1 MNSPL
6 VVALAIVT
14 VTLALVLGNA
24 NVGNAQQADYT
35 SLDSIRAEMPNENF
49 GASVDF
55 EATVTYVDDMRE
67 FIFVQKDDDAIFIHR
82 PDIASVAPGQ
92 QVRVVG
98 RLSKGDLLPIIS
110 EPVVTTIENGDLP
123 TGKRVSVIGLE
134 HDCQYLTFEFEIL
147 QTSVGST
154 NTMLYAKTE
163 SNKDVCIQVQHPNG
177 IPSLDVSRLAGQRVQ
192 CTGVLGLQIAGGAF
206 REPGTVENEIVGYK
220 VLCQGIDQLK
230 VVNQEGKLTDSTP
243 VQLVGLSF
251 LEKANFP
258 DGRFLTFAKINLIE
272 DSKTPRLV
280 VSDNSTSMQFDLQ
293 TTSNL
298 QPGMLIRLGGKKST
312 DLSGQPQYK
321 VDYLRYLGIE
331 ELSQPKPTSLKQAVK
346 TFTPNQRIAVEG
358 KPLRVEDRDGQPH
371 LIVGEGKSTIAVQF
385 QDNLVDTIEA
395 LDPSIA
401 GKVMIAGIAQPDAQ
415 NDFRII
421 VNQANDA
428 QVVERK
434 TSISRLLGIG
444 LGALTLFCALAAVWI
459 KLLRSQVAQKQRFE
473 SIFDSAGCPIIVFN
487 GNLKIDDVNQV
498 AADMTGYSKDELRD
512 MSIPELD
519 KFAPVMAIKEM
530 LIATM
535 NRQEVSIFPTKLQTK
550 DNKILDVEVLCRNLS
565 PSQDPEKAIYN
576 AVFPDV
582 TARKE
587 YENELKQARDE
598 AVKANE
604 AKSEFVASMSHE
616 LRTPL
621 NGVIGMTQLLESTEL
636 TSTQADYLAACRTS
650 GETLLTVIGDILDFS
665 KMEAGKLELE
675 PQPTR
680 LINFIENVV
689 RATSLQQTTQHVDL
703 ASFVDPR
710 LNRSVMVDSDR
721 LRQVIFNLIGNA
733 TKFTSEGSVTVTAEC
748 NEVTDQ
754 YADVR
759 FVVSD
764 TGIGI
769 PSDRIDALFN
779 AFEQADSSTTRE
791 YGGTG
796 LGLAICK
803 QIVELMDGKIHVQS
817 TEGEGSDFMVDV
829 RLPFAAQGDETPS
842 GGDQFVFVPAGQKL
856 AVVGMS
862 QSISKILRQTFEQYQ
877 VEASFFSETEVL
889 PTGKFDVV
897 LVNNNGYLKAFHEFT
912 ARQPA
917 LSAKN
922 APVVVPVVPA
932 DCIVRQQQWD
942 RAGAAKPISKPFTQ
956 TRFLQTVN
964 SQKKAEELPRAE
976 LLPTVSLSELSLR
989 VLICEDNVVNQMF
1002 AKEVCRKA
1010 GIRVVIRD
1018 NGKEGIET
1026 LQSDD
1031 KYDAIFMDCHMPVMD
1046 GFEASG
1052 IIREMRKN
1060 GEIANIPVIALT
1072 ANALASDRQKCLEAG
1087 MDDYLTKPFEI
1098 HDFLAKLQANTTASV
1113 EFCAENTQTENPQES
1128 IFNLENLTN
1137 LFNDREFALN
1147 LAEQFAATFP
1157 EYRADFKGCLDQ
1169 QDAKLVLETAHRLKG
1184 TASTV
1189 QADRIAALAVEIE
1202 SAGRAGQL
1210 EQIETQ
1216 IAEVLLEFD
1225 NFVNVISDQI
1235 GDGVSQ
1241 QSDSASKSL

>member
-1 MNSPL
+1 
-6 VVALAIVT
+6 
-14 VTLALVLGNA
+14 
-24 NVGNAQQADYT
+24 
-35 SLDSIRAEMPNENF
+35 
-49 GASVDF
+49 
-55 EATVTYVDDMRE
+55 
-67 FIFVQKDDDAIFIHR
+67 
-82 PDIASVAPGQ
+82 
-92 QVRVVG
+92 
-98 RLSKGDLLPIIS
+98 
-110 EPVVTTIENGDLP
+110 
-123 TGKRVSVIGLE
+123 
-134 HDCQYLTFEFEIL
+134 
-147 QTSVGST
+147 
-154 NTMLYAKTE
+154 
-163 SNKDVCIQVQHPNG
+163 
-177 IPSLDVSRLAGQRVQ
+177 
-192 CTGVLGLQIAGGAF
+192 
-206 REPGTVENEIVGYK
+206 
-220 VLCQGIDQLK
+220 
-230 VVNQEGKLTDSTP
+230 
-243 VQLVGLSF
+243 
-251 LEKANFP
+251 
-258 DGRFLTFAKINLIE
+258 
-272 DSKTPRLV
+272 
-280 VSDNSTSMQFDLQ
+280 
-293 TTSNL
+293 
-298 QPGMLIRLGGKKST
+298 
-312 DLSGQPQYK
+312 
-321 VDYLRYLGIE
+321 
-331 ELSQPKPTSLKQAVK
+331 
-346 TFTPNQRIAVEG
+346 
-358 KPLRVEDRDGQPH
+358 
-371 LIVGEGKSTIAVQF
+371 
-385 QDNLVDTIEA
+385 
-395 LDPSIA
+395 
-401 GKVMIAGIAQPDAQ
+401 
-415 NDFRII
+415 
-421 VNQANDA
+421 
-428 QVVERK
+428 
-434 TSISRLLGIG
+434 
-444 LGALTLFCALAAVWI
+444 
-459 KLLRSQVAQKQRFE
+459 
-473 SIFDSAGCPIIVFN
+473 
-487 GNLKIDDVNQV
+487 
-498 AADMTGYSKDELRD
+498 
-512 MSIPELD
+512 
-519 KFAPVMAIKEM
+519 
-530 LIATM
+530 
-535 NRQEVSIFPTKLQTK
+535 
-550 DNKILDVEVLCRNLS
+550 
-565 PSQDPEKAIYN
+565 
-576 AVFPDV
+576 
-582 TARKE
+582 
-587 YENELKQARDE
+587 
-598 AVKANE
+598 
-604 AKSEFVASMSHE
+604 
-616 LRTPL
+616 
-621 NGVIGMTQLLESTEL
+621 
-636 TSTQADYLAACRTS
+636 
-650 GETLLTVIGDILDFS
+650 
-665 KMEAGKLELE
+665 
-675 PQPTR
+675 
-680 LINFIENVV
+680 
-689 RATSLQQTTQHVDL
+689 
-703 ASFVDPR
+703 
-710 LNRSVMVDSDR
+710 
-721 LRQVIFNLIGNA
+721 
-733 TKFTSEGSVTVTAEC
+733 
-748 NEVTDQ
+748 
-754 YADVR
+754 
-759 FVVSD
+759 
-764 TGIGI
+764 
-769 PSDRIDALFN
+769 
-779 AFEQADSSTTRE
+779 
-791 YGGTG
+791 
-796 LGLAICK
+796 
-803 QIVELMDGKIHVQS
+803 
-817 TEGEGSDFMVDV
+817 
-829 RLPFAAQGDETPS
+829 
-842 GGDQFVFVPAGQKL
+842 
-856 AVVGMS
+856 MS
-862 QSISKILRQTFEQYQ
+862 QTISKILRQTFEQYQ